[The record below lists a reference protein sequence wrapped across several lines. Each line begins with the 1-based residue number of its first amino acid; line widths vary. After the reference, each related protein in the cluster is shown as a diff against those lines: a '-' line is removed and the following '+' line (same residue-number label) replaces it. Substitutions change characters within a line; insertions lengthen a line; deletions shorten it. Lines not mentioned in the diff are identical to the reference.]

1 MKISDNLILKIYYY
15 YYDALTKKDY
25 TGRGQKKKICDT
37 NPLVVVVKRGKNG
50 EISKKV

>member
-1 MKISDNLILKIYYY
+1 MIYRE
-15 YYDALTKKDY
+15 
-25 TGRGQKKKICDT
+25 GSKKKICNT